1 LLGLPLKNLQSLR
14 LLLLMLLLLG
24 VVEESSI
31 LEALVI
37 VVGCWRVDFDKLWG
51 ALLLLLWIWKS

>member
-1 LLGLPLKNLQSLR
+1 LGLPFKNLQSLR
-14 LLLLMLLLLG
+14 LLLLLLLLG

-37 VVGCWRVDFDKLWG
+37 GIVVGC
-51 ALLLLLWIWKS
+51 